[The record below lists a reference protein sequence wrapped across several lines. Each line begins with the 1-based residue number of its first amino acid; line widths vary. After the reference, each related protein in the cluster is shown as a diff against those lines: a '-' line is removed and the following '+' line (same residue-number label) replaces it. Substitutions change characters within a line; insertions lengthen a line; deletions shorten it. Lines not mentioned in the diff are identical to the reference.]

1 MLQVEKRMKTLI
13 SIVDDDPSVREGLVD
28 LLRSMGFVAE
38 AFERAI
44 DFLNSD
50 RLHSTSCLI
59 ADVQMPGM
67 TGLELNDRL
76 IASGNFI
83 PTILITAVPNA
94 RDMTRAQRAGAI
106 CYLTK
111 PFAELQLLY
120 CIGEALE
127 TKGKDS

>member
-1 MLQVEKRMKTLI
+1 MKTLI
-13 SIVDDDPSVREGLVD
+13 SIVDDDPSVREGLMD

-38 AFERAI
+38 TFDRAI
-44 DFLNSD
+44 DFLNSN

-76 IASGNFI
+76 IESGNII
-83 PTILITAVPNA
+83 PTILITAFPNP
-94 RDMTRAQRAGAI
+94 RDMARAQRAGVN

-111 PFAELQLLY
+111 PFTEFQLLE
-120 CIGEALE
+120 CIREALDTE
-127 TKGKDS
+127 GKDS

>member
-1 MLQVEKRMKTLI
+1 MKALI
-13 SIVDDDPSVREGLVD
+13 SIVDDDPSVREGLMD
-28 LLRSMGFVAE
+28 LLRSMGLVAE

-44 DFLNSD
+44 DFLDSD

-67 TGLELNDRL
+67 SGLELNDRL
-76 IASGNFI
+76 TELGNII
-83 PTILITAVPNA
+83 PTILITAFPNA
-94 RDMTRAQRAGAI
+94 RDMARAQRAGVN

-111 PFAELQLLY
+111 PFTESQLLD
-120 CIGEALE
+120 CIREALE

>member
-1 MLQVEKRMKTLI
+1 M
-13 SIVDDDPSVREGLVD
+13 D

-38 AFERAI
+38 AFESAI

-50 RLHSTSCLI
+50 RLHSTYCLI

-76 IASGNFI
+76 IELGNII
-83 PTILITAVPNA
+83 PTILITAFPNA
-94 RDMTRAQRAGAI
+94 RDMARAQRVGAN

-111 PFAELQLLY
+111 PFTESQLLD
-120 CIGEALE
+120 CIHEALE
-127 TKGKDS
+127 TERKNP

>member
-1 MLQVEKRMKTLI
+1 MRMKYLI
-13 SIVDDDPSVREGLVD
+13 SIVDDDPSVREGLMD

-38 AFERAI
+38 AFESAI

-50 RLHSTSCLI
+50 RLYSTYCLI

-76 IASGNFI
+76 IELGSSI
-83 PTILITAVPNA
+83 PTILITAFPNA
-94 RDMTRAQRAGAI
+94 RDMARAQRAGAN

-111 PFAELQLLY
+111 PFTECQLLD
-120 CIGEALE
+120 CIHEALE
-127 TKGKDS
+127 TERKNS